1 MNSLL
6 CLVYNTYKFN
16 FMHKLIVLVFSIL
29 ALNSLEAQNQQKVI
43 LPKDSLYNANIKK
56 SKLYGVYIPRDIDDA
71 MAKLMELTTEEA
83 RKPMLKVGEDTIAR
97 KLYFGLGRW
106 MEYNWNF
113 DEGSRF
119 SHVLRE
125 KGLAYT
131 EDMTRFMLITFHRH
145 ISKKPLDSDVLISKI
160 VKQRM
165 EKIQKAR
172 EKDTIIKVETRKH
185 EPK

>member
-1 MNSLL
+1 MFRIFVSLVCFFALTSLL
-6 CLVYNTYKFN
+6 
-16 FMHKLIVLVFSIL
+16 
-29 ALNSLEAQNQQKVI
+29 AQNQKRVS

-71 MAKLMELTTEEA
+71 MAKLIELTTEEA
-83 RKPMLKVGEDTIAR
+83 RKPMLKVNEDTIAR
-97 KLYFGLGRW
+97 KLHFGLGRW

-125 KGLAYT
+125 KGLTYT

-145 ISKKPLDSDVLISKI
+145 ISGKPLDTDALITKI
-160 VKQRM
+160 IDQRNK
-165 EKIQKAR
+165 KIQENRDKN
-172 EKDTIIKVETRKH
+172 KIIKVETRKVDKK
-185 EPK
+185 E

>member
-1 MNSLL
+1 MYKIFVSLVCFFSL
-6 CLVYNTYKFN
+6 ITLV
-16 FMHKLIVLVFSIL
+16 
-29 ALNSLEAQNQQKVI
+29 AQNQKRVI

-97 KLYFGLGRW
+97 KLHFGLGRW

-125 KGLAYT
+125 KGLTYT

-145 ISKKPLDSDVLISKI
+145 IVGKPLDTDALIDKI
-160 VKQRM
+160 IKERNK
-165 EKIQKAR
+165 KIQEQRDKYPV
-172 EKDTIIKVETRKH
+172 IKVETRKPDGK
-185 EPK
+185 E